1 VDICPL
7 LQKGIMVSPE
17 DRNLIKLVSNPY
29 QRRSGLLPITI
40 GVVLGWIFSV
50 LWFCVSILALPYN
63 PLWSALV
70 AASTIAFSIF
80 LGAMTASIVSDAYR
94 DYQIE
99 LNETEVVLI
108 VIDRLRRRRS
118 TQMVLLDDIKYAEYY
133 PYSDSA
139 SVILHATY
147 IAMEV
152 PLWPMG
158 GRAQDVIDFLSGR
171 GIRVMNVQF
180 DDKVPV

>member
-1 VDICPL
+1 ML
-7 LQKGIMVSPE
+7 SPPNH
-17 DRNLIKLVSNPY
+17 NLIKLVSNPY
-29 QRRSGLLPITI
+29 RRRRGLLPLAI
-40 GVVLGWIFSV
+40 GVILGWIFAV
-50 LWFCVSILALPYN
+50 LWFLVSILALPYN
-63 PLWSALV
+63 ALWSALV
-70 AASTIAFSIF
+70 AASTIAFSIL
-80 LGAMTASIVSDAYR
+80 LGAMTAGLVGDAYR
-94 DYQIE
+94 DYQLE

-108 VIDRLRRRRS
+108 VVDRLRRKKS

-139 SVILHATY
+139 SVILHSPY

-152 PLWPMG
+152 PLWPLG
-158 GRAQDVIDFLSGR
+158 GGAQDVIDFLNER